1 MPQDKTIQ
9 KKKDFCYVAI
19 SKFSRAKFYKV
30 LTMNIREMN

>member
-9 KKKDFCYVAI
+9 KKKDFCYVDI
-19 SKFSRAKFYKV
+19 SKSSRAKLCKV